1 MEIYSKLILIYISVF
16 TLTLSATISDIAW
29 TEHIIDDP
37 SLGPNDLAGS
47 DGLEVADLDKDG
59 YLDIVSV
66 HELDTEY
73 GIPKGYV
80 RIAWGSKDPFKWEL
94 TTLASG
100 LEAPS
105 AEDVDIEDADG
116 DGWPDIIVACEL
128 AHLIY
133 FKNPTTNHRSVK
145 WDRTIPEVS
154 LNRGSYIRV
163 FFADFNQDGKVE
175 VVAANKGGENPEIID
190 APLNNISIYQ
200 LPKEPLEGSK
210 WKELVLTQV
219 RIPINSQ
226 PLDLDQDGDID
237 IVVGSRGERR
247 ILWLENKGEFKFIE
261 HNINFSSDLE
271 TGSWITGFN
280 MDYADL
286 NNDGRLDIVSSV
298 WPSSVYALFQP
309 VNHDE
314 EWNIEKIGSIAP
326 DLLVSV
332 SLADIDGD
340 GDKDIFSGSYSMG
353 SRDKDDVNNLNNA
366 FGSVVWFENKNN
378 SWKKNNILRRKRGMY
393 DKWIPLDL
401 DGDSDIDFIGTRG
414 NSQPYDGVIWLEQIR
429 FEDTNMVFKAARS
442 IDSESVPF
450 ND

>member
-1 MEIYSKLILIYISVF
+1 MEIYSKLILIYISAF
-16 TLTLSATISDIAW
+16 TLTLSANLSDVAW

-286 NNDGRLDIVSSV
+286 NNDGRLDIISSV

>member
-16 TLTLSATISDIAW
+16 TLTLSATLSDIAW

-175 VVAANKGGENPEIID
+175 VVAANKGDENPEIID
-190 APLNNISIYQ
+190 APLNNISVYQ
-200 LPKEPLEGSK
+200 LPKEPLEGNK

>member
-1 MEIYSKLILIYISVF
+1 MEIYSKLILIYISAF
-16 TLTLSATISDIAW
+16 TLTLSATLSDVAW

-309 VNHDE
+309 VDHDE

>member
-16 TLTLSATISDIAW
+16 NLTLSATISDIAW

-100 LEAPS
+100 LEAAS

-286 NNDGRLDIVSSV
+286 NNDGRLDIISSV

>member
-175 VVAANKGGENPEIID
+175 VVAANKGGENPEILD

-271 TGSWITGFN
+271 AGSWITGFN

-309 VNHDE
+309 VDHDE

-414 NSQPYDGVIWLEQIR
+414 NSQPYDGVLWLEQIK

>member
-1 MEIYSKLILIYISVF
+1 MEIYSKLILIYISAF
-16 TLTLSATISDIAW
+16 TLTLSANLSDVAW

-309 VNHDE
+309 VHHDE

-414 NSQPYDGVIWLEQIR
+414 NSQPYDGVIWLEQKR